1 MGWRM
6 VLRAYDAYGEKV
18 GSSECEEG
26 KIFIEPQ
33 GFCVLADIGIEEGCA
48 KQALDSVETWLDTKY
63 GIVLQQPAYTKYYL
77 NLGEISSYPPGYKEN
92 AGIFLPQQSMDFDR
106 QKQDPQRKQSV
117 RDL

>member
-1 MGWRM
+1 MKKNLQTAFITRQHM
-6 VLRAYDAYGEKV
+6 LSRDFELYYYNDHNLSKVCLLYTSAYGEKV

-63 GIVLQQPAYTKYYL
+63 GIVLQDV
-77 NLGEISSYPPGYKEN
+77 YK
-92 AGIFLPQQSMDFDR
+92 R
-106 QKQDPQRKQSV
+106 QGKHVQRQNINM
-117 RDL
+117 RLF